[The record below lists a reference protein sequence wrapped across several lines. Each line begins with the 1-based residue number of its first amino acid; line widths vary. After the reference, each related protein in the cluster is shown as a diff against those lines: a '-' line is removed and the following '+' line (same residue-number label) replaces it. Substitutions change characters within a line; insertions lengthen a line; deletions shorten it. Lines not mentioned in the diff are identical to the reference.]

1 MNPKTIAATLAAV
14 FLAAAMNV
22 KADIGTKATVFAAS
36 APDAEETC
44 LIIICCNSWRCY
56 WKDL

>member
-1 MNPKTIAATLAAV
+1 MRLKAV
-14 FLAAAMNV
+14 SMTFASILLAAAMSAQAEVRTNQNL
-22 KADIGTKATVFAAS
+22 AAS

-56 WKDL
+56 WRDL